1 MVKTKRKSKKKSVL
15 RKTAKNKPNKLQIFK
30 QKLKKIQKDLVKLN
44 KKYAVKTKKQHYKR
58 KLLKGGATIGELV
71 DKTPSTLPPGAQDM
85 ANQFKQSAKQ
95 SSNPKFLSEL
105 MELIKRFFD
114 AIADFFKGKST
125 YEEESTQK
133 KESYT
138 EQAASETGDVPI
150 RESIAAKYGIE
161 TGRRLS
167 EKTGQMAD
175 AADDYAALARQLY

>member
-1 MVKTKRKSKKKSVL
+1 MVKTKRNPKKKSVL
-15 RKTAKNKPNKLQIFK
+15 RKTAKNKSNKLQIFK
-30 QKLKKIQKDLVKLN
+30 QKLKKIQRDLVKLN
-44 KKYAVKTKKQHYKR
+44 KKYAVKTKKQHYKS
-58 KLLKGGATIGELV
+58 KLLKGGVTIGELV

-105 MELIKRFFD
+105 MELIKRFFV

-125 YEEESTQK
+125 YEEESYK
-133 KESYT
+133 

-167 EKTGQMAD
+167 EKSGQMAD